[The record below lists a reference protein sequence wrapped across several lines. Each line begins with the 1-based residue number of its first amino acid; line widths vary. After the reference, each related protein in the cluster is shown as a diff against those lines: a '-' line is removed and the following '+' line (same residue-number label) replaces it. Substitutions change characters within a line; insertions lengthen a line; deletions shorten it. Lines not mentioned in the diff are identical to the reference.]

1 MVVGK
6 LVNFF
11 HQSLS
16 KTIRP
21 GLWHPQQYRSRPSL
35 RGSRGSEG
43 GKAHSRAPWGSRPG
57 LPTSLSLDPPSGP
70 FTKQLASPGGA
81 VCPLACPLHAFQFPP
96 SASVSVPVLPPV
108 AECKKLLQDKIM
120 LVTSG
125 HFFTLL
131 ILQRAFLRCRQFLR
145 IQPHSSCF

>member
-11 HQSLS
+11 HQFLS

-43 GKAHSRAPWGSRPG
+43 GKAHSRAPYFSLLRPTQRSLYETAG
-57 LPTSLSLDPPSGP
+57 LPRGGCLPPRLP
-70 FTKQLASPGGA
+70 FTRLPVSALRLCLSP
-81 VCPLACPLHAFQFPP
+81 CPSSCCRMQEITSGQNHA
-96 SASVSVPVLPPV
+96 
-108 AECKKLLQDKIM
+108 
-120 LVTSG
+120 VTSG

-131 ILQRAFLRCRQFLR
+131 VLQRAFLRCRQFLR
-145 IQPHSSCF
+145 IRPHSSCF

>member
-1 MVVGK
+1 MGK

-70 FTKQLASPGGA
+70 FTKRAGLPRGG
-81 VCPLACPLHAFQFPP
+81 C
-96 SASVSVPVLPPV
+96 LPPRLPFTRLPV
-108 AECKKLLQDKIM
+108 SALRLCLSPCPSSCCRMQEITSGQNHA
-120 LVTSG
+120 VTSG

-131 ILQRAFLRCRQFLR
+131 VLQRAFLRCRQFLR
-145 IQPHSSCF
+145 IRPHSSCF